1 MPPRPS
7 RTSSSDVVEWA
18 RGSASYPIQLEE
30 LPDPPAVL
38 YAVGDRGVLDRTV
51 VTIVGSRRATPYGE
65 RVARLLSTELARAG
79 ACIVS
84 GLAVGIDAAT
94 HRACIAVGGA
104 SCAVLGTG
112 IDVIYPIE
120 NRELCEGIG
129 LVLSEYGPGVGGR
142 RWSFPQ
148 RNRILAGLASVVIV
162 VEAAQKSG
170 ALITAEVA
178 LELGRTV
185 AAVPGPIDAP
195 GSVGTNAL
203 IRDGAH
209 VITDAWDALI
219 LAGFSTSRPTTWGT
233 TWGTSA
239 TVTQT
244 ADEAALVAALRG
256 GSAPAE
262 ILALRARLPAD
273 RCLAALS
280 ALETAGAVTAG
291 TDGVFHSM

>member
-1 MPPRPS
+1 MPPRPP

-18 RGSASYPIQLEE
+18 RGSARYPIQLEA
-30 LPDPPAVL
+30 LPDPPALL
-38 YAVGDRGVLDRTV
+38 YAIGDRSVLDRTV
-51 VTIVGSRRATPYGE
+51 VAIVGSRRATPYGE
-65 RVARLLSTELARAG
+65 RVARLISTELARAG

-84 GLAVGIDAAT
+84 GLAVGIDAAA
-94 HRACIAVGGA
+94 HRACIEVGGA

-129 LVLSEYGPGVGGR
+129 LVLSEYGAGESGR
-142 RWSFPQ
+142 KWSFPR
-148 RNRILAGLASVVIV
+148 RNRILAALASVTIV
-162 VEAAQKSG
+162 VEAAQRSG
-170 ALITAEVA
+170 ALITAGVA

-219 LAGFSTSRPTTWGT
+219 LAGFTTTRPTTALNGET
-233 TWGTSA
+233 P
-239 TVTQT
+239 
-244 ADEAALVAALRG
+244 DEAVVVAALG
-256 GSAPAE
+256 DGAAPAE

-291 TDGVFHSM
+291 ADGVFHST